1 MSMFGGIDAAAS
13 GLTAERLRMDVIS
26 NNIANVNST
35 RTVEGGPF
43 KRSDVIFEYLLAKEL
58 GLDDDKKKLKV
69 VRTHDRHLPMAP
81 PDSRAAARIQL
92 DDSTTMRVDDNNVDI
107 DAEMASL
114 AKNQIY
120 YNAMAKKIGGYIQGV
135 KTVITSK

>member
-1 MSMFGGIDAAAS
+1 MLQQIMNSPTMDYMQRGLSAAN
-13 GLTAERLRMDVIS
+13 LRQEVIS
-26 NNIANVNST
+26 DNIANVNT
-35 RTVEGGPF
+35 PKF
-43 KRSDVIFEYLLAKEL
+43 KRSDVIFESLLAKEL
-58 GLDDDKKKLKV
+58 GLDDDKKKLKM
-69 VRTHDRHLPMAP
+69 VRTRDRHLPAAP
-81 PDSRAAARIQL
+81 PDSRAVARMQL

-120 YNAMAKKIGGYIQGV
+120 YSAMAKKIGGYIQSV

>member
-1 MSMFGGIDAAAS
+1 
-13 GLTAERLRMDVIS
+13 
-26 NNIANVNST
+26 
-35 RTVEGGPF
+35 
-43 KRSDVIFEYLLAKEL
+43 
-58 GLDDDKKKLKV
+58 
-69 VRTHDRHLPMAP
+69 MAP

>member
-1 MSMFGGIDAAAS
+1 MLQQIMNSPTMDYMQRGLAAAN
-13 GLTAERLRMDVIS
+13 LRQEVIS
-26 NNIANVNST
+26 NNIANVNT
-35 RTVEGGPF
+35 PKF
-43 KRSDVIFEYLLAKEL
+43 KRSDVIFESLLAKEL
-58 GLDDDKKKLKV
+58 GLDDDEKKLKM
-69 VRTHDRHLPMAP
+69 VRTHDRHLPMAS

-120 YNAMAKKIGGYIQGV
+120 YNAMAKKIGSYIQGV

>member
-1 MSMFGGIDAAAS
+1 MLQQIMNSPTMDYMQRGLVAAN
-13 GLTAERLRMDVIS
+13 LRQEVIS
-26 NNIANVNST
+26 NNIANVNT
-35 RTVEGGPF
+35 PKF
-43 KRSDVIFEYLLAKEL
+43 KRSDVIFESLLAKEL
-58 GLDDDKKKLKV
+58 GLDDDKKKLKM
-69 VRTHDRHLPMAP
+69 VRTRDRHLPRGP
-81 PDSRAAARIQL
+81 LDSRAVARIQL

>member
-1 MSMFGGIDAAAS
+1 MLQQIMNSPTMDYMQRGLAAAN
-13 GLTAERLRMDVIS
+13 LRQEVIS
-26 NNIANVNST
+26 NNIANVNT
-35 RTVEGGPF
+35 PKF
-43 KRSDVIFEYLLAKEL
+43 KRSDVIFESLLAKEL
-58 GLDDDKKKLKV
+58 GLDDDKKKLKM
-69 VRTHDRHLPMAP
+69 VRTRDRHLPRGP
-81 PDSRAAARIQL
+81 LDSRAVARIQL